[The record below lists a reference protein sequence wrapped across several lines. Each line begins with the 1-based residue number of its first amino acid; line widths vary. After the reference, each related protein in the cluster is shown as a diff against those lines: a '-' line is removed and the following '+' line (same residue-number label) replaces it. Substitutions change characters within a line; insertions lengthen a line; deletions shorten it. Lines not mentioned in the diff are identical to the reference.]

1 MTQLELDFG
10 EEFAPPE
17 KPVSAFRNLVV
28 DLAMEAGMTPM
39 LEPWNVGRLQGHI
52 TDLEKFAKLV
62 EERLM
67 DKLIA
72 HPSICRQII
81 DAGLLSSNPA
91 GFKARGLKTK

>member
-10 EEFAPPE
+10 EEFARPPQVDE
-17 KPVSAFRNLVV
+17 TIALAQTISDGWWLDDDKLKAFA
-28 DLAMEAGMTPM
+28 DLI
-39 LEPWNVGRLQGHI
+39 R
-52 TDLEKFAKLV
+52 TDF
-62 EERLM
+62 M